1 MTVPNSIKHLVE
13 KFDHLM
19 HLGKINSYNE
29 AQTRTDYIDSL
40 FEALNWDIRNKE
52 GYSPSYREVVT
63 EDIIKSSEES
73 LKRPDYTFRIG
84 GVRKF
89 FVEAK
94 KPTINIAKD
103 EKSVL
108 QIRKYGWNA
117 KLPIS
122 IITNFK
128 EFAVYDTRIK
138 PLHDDKPSNS
148 IIMHYTFDEYIDK
161 WDEIAGVFSKDAI
174 LKGSFDHFV
183 EKRPKKGVIPVDE
196 EFLKDIEKW
205 RELLAKNIISNN
217 HSIAEKDLNYAVQM
231 IIDRLIFLRICEDRK
246 IEDENRLLNTS
257 KNKDIYQKLVRN
269 VFREADD
276 KYNSG
281 LFHFK
286 LEKGRANYQDSI
298 TPNLKIDDKPLKEI
312 IASMY
317 YPCPYEF
324 SALPPEI
331 LGNIYER
338 FLGQVITV
346 SSTGKSVKIEQK
358 PEVKKAGGVY
368 YTPSYIVDY
377 IIKNTIGELLKDK
390 TPEQVSMIRV
400 LDPACGSGSFLLGA
414 YQFLLNW
421 HLDYYVNHP
430 KKYKDKFYKI
440 GDSNYKLTISE
451 RKKILTNNIYG
462 VDIDSQAVEVSK
474 LSLLIKVLENET
486 QETVGEQLKLF
497 KERALPD
504 LGDNIKC
511 GNSLVGTDFYSKY
524 PNQSEE
530 EKTRVNPFDWQSEFP
545 LVFKDGGFDAVVGNP
560 PYARIQTLQEMFGS
574 SVAYFK
580 SEYMS
585 ADKNFDIYILFNE
598 KGFSLLKSKGY
609 LGFIQPHKFFQSE
622 MGQKLRNYLASNKAL
637 HKIVSFGSAQIFD
650 GATTYTAIT
659 ILKKAFNKKFD
670 YAILESDIALN
681 IKNDKTLN
689 KNFISLNQP
698 EVDNNWHFLSNDKQ
712 KVLDTISKLPLRLKD
727 VTRKIFVG
735 LQTSADK
742 IYVLELI
749 KQSKHTSTCYSKSL
763 DKEIEIENDLI
774 KPFLMGK
781 DVKRYSKP
789 SPKNVVIFPYLLEN
803 GKANLMSQDYLKAN
817 YPLGW
822 QYLLENK
829 DELEKRENSRMKHE
843 NFYAYIYPKNLV
855 EFATPKIMTPEIA
868 NSPNLTFDAD
878 GTMYHTTTVYTI
890 SITDSMGSKLFYLGL
905 LNSSILKFFIAQTAH
920 TLRGGYFRFQNRY
933 LEAFPIPKL
942 DLSKK
947 PDKAIHDK
955 LSSLAENMLELN
967 KKLLSTNNPND
978 KTKIQRQ
985 IEATDKEINAI
996 VYKLYGLT
1004 DEEIRIVE
1012 DSVRK

>member
-1 MTVPNSIKHLVE
+1 MATPQNIKRLVE
-13 KFDHLM
+13 NFDRVVQT
-19 HLGKINSYNE
+19 GKIKQYNE
-29 AQTRTDYIDSL
+29 AQTRLDYIDTF
-40 FEALNWDIRNKE
+40 FEALNWDIRNKN
-52 GYSPSYREVVT
+52 GYAPSYREVIT
-63 EDIIKSSEES
+63 EDSIKSNGNSF
-73 LKRPDYTFRIG
+73 KRPDYTFRIG
-84 GVRKF
+84 NDRKF
-89 FVEAK
+89 LVEAK
-94 KPTINIAKD
+94 KPSVNISKD
-103 EKSVL
+103 DKSIV
-108 QIRKYGWNA
+108 QVRKYGWNA
-117 KLPIS
+117 KLPVS

-128 EFAVYDTRIK
+128 ELAVYDTRLKPNLEDKANTGIIK
-138 PLHDDKPSNS
+138 LYSYED
-148 IIMHYTFDEYIDK
+148 YIDK
-161 WDEIAGVFSKDAI
+161 WDEISSVFSREAI
-174 LKGSFDHFV
+174 LKGSFDHFIEV
-183 EKRPKKGVIPVDE
+183 AKPKKGVVPVDE

-205 RELLAKNIISNN
+205 REKLAKNIIANN
-217 HSIAEKDLNYAVQM
+217 HLSEKDLNYAVQM
-231 IIDRLIFLRICEDRK
+231 TIDRLIFLRICEDRK
-246 IEDENRLLNTS
+246 IEDENRLLNLT
-257 KNKDIYQKLVRN
+257 KTKGIYNKLVKD

-286 LEKGRANYQDSI
+286 EERNRPNYQDNI
-298 TPNLKIDDKPLKEI
+298 TPKLSIDDSPLKEI
-312 IASMY
+312 ISSMY

-324 SALPPEI
+324 SAMPPEI
-331 LGNIYER
+331 LGNIYEK
-338 FLGQVITV
+338 FLGQVITL
-346 SSTGKSVKIEQK
+346 SSTGRSVKIEPK

-368 YTPSYIVDY
+368 YTPNYIVDY
-377 IIKNTIGELLKDK
+377 IIKNTVGELLKDK
-390 TPEQVSMIRV
+390 TPEQVDKVRV

-414 YQFLLNW
+414 YQFLLDW
-421 HLDYYVNHP
+421 HLDYYVSSP
-430 KKYKDKFYKI
+430 AKYKKRFYKA
-440 GDSNYKLTISE
+440 GENNYKLTISE
-451 RKKILTNNIYG
+451 RKRILTNNIYG

-511 GNSLVGTDFYSKY
+511 GNSLVGTDFYAKY
-524 PNQSEE
+524 PELSEE
-530 EKTRVNPFDWQSEFP
+530 EKAKVNPFDWQSEFKG
-545 LVFKDGGFDAVVGNP
+545 VFTDGGFDAVVGNP

-574 SVAYFK
+574 SVDYFK

-598 KGFSLLKSKGY
+598 KGFILLKPKGY

-637 HKIVSFGSAQIFD
+637 HKIISFGSAQIFD

-659 ILKKAFNKKFD
+659 ILKKALNKKFD

-681 IKNDKTLN
+681 IKNNKILN
-689 KNFISLNQP
+689 KNFITLDHP
-698 EVDNNWHFLSNDKQ
+698 KIDNNWHFLSNDKQ

-727 VTRKIFVG
+727 VTRKIFQG
-735 LQTSADK
+735 IATSADK

-749 KQSKHTSTCYSKSL
+749 RQYTNTSICYSKSL
-763 DKEIEIENDLI
+763 NKEIEIENDLI
-774 KPFLMGK
+774 KQFLMGK

-789 SPKNVVIFPYLLEN
+789 LPKNVVIFPYLLSS

-822 QYLLENK
+822 RYLLDNK
-829 DELEKRENSRMKHE
+829 EELKKRENGKFVNEWWKYSR
-843 NFYAYIYPKNLV
+843 PQNLL
-855 EFATPKIMTPEIA
+855 EFATPKIITPEIA

-878 GTMYHTTTVYTI
+878 GTMYHTTKVYSFVFNNII
-890 SITDSMGSKLFYLGL
+890 SKQFYLAI
-905 LNSSILKFFIAQTAH
+905 LNSKILNFFISQTGYVM
-920 TLRGGYFRFQNRY
+920 RGNYYAFKTNY
-933 LEAFPIPKL
+933 LESFPIPKL

-947 PDKAIHDK
+947 SDKQVHHK

-985 IEATDKEINAI
+985 IEAIDKEIDSI

-1004 DEEIRIVE
+1004 DEEIKIVE
-1012 DSVRK
+1012 DIVRK